1 MYYLRARYYDPDIRR
16 FISEDPAHDGR
27 NWYAYCNGNPIKY
40 WDPWGLEYG
49 KIRDF
54 VEDYRGAF
62 KGKIS
67 IETRPGLDFAFI
79 TMGKYGKAFYYD
91 GTISNIEFDDYGN
104 IIKEERIKVADAI
117 DGHLYMQRS
126 AFVIAMGMVD
136 GGDATVTVSDKFYVD
151 DSLAMLDFASN
162 IVSSS
167 SNASDITSLYDLLGK
182 APALGKAVQL
192 GATLYQ
198 LEEKIRKGEMMS
210 TGYYRAESVVVK
222 SPYFDIYSYQVDT
235 LYGVDRNTSYYQWAN
250 KNSFLWGWLPE

>member
-1 MYYLRARYYDPDIRR
+1 
-16 FISEDPAHDGR
+16 
-27 NWYAYCNGNPIKY
+27 
-40 WDPWGLEYG
+40 
-49 KIRDF
+49 
-54 VEDYRGAF
+54 
-62 KGKIS
+62 
-67 IETRPGLDFAFI
+67 
-79 TMGKYGKAFYYD
+79 
-91 GTISNIEFDDYGN
+91 
-104 IIKEERIKVADAI
+104 
-117 DGHLYMQRS
+117 
-126 AFVIAMGMVD
+126 
-136 GGDATVTVSDKFYVD
+136 
-151 DSLAMLDFASN
+151 MLDFASN

-250 KNSFLWGWLPE
+250 KNSFLWGWLPEWKISIF